1 VTPPPPVQLFPAGGE
16 DLPEGLLTRLAER
29 LTELLDVPVS
39 VESAPPWLPR
49 PNDPPADS
57 HESLLDSVPDA
68 VAGGGTWLVAVT
80 ARPLSA
86 PGRGDV
92 LGEALLGGSVAVVS
106 TAGLGNLSAPGGIGF
121 YRLATLV
128 LHEIG
133 HLAGLG
139 HCQRAPCAM
148 HRSRDAGDLDD
159 RDPHFC
165 PDCEVRFRTE
175 DSS

>member
-1 VTPPPPVQLFPAGGE
+1 VTPPPPVQLFPTGGQ
-16 DLPEGLLTRLAER
+16 DLPEGTLTRLAER
-29 LTELLDVPVS
+29 LRELLDVPVS

-49 PNDPPADS
+49 LNGAAADS
-57 HESLLDSVPDA
+57 QGSLLDRVPDA
-68 VAGGGTWLVAVT
+68 VAAGGTWLVAVT
-80 ARPLSA
+80 AHPLSE
-86 PGRGDV
+86 PGRGGV

-106 TAGLGNLSAPGGIGF
+106 TADLGDLAPPSGIGF
-121 YRLATLV
+121 SRLATLV
-128 LHEIG
+128 VHEIG

-148 HRSRDAGDLDD
+148 HRSRDAGELDD
-159 RDPHFC
+159 REPRFC